1 MPDMPVFKLIHC
13 PVCGNQISFMGM
25 IVYTPLIIKIMGIAY
40 IRCEKCNSR
49 FIYNYKKGAI
59 KFKK

>member
-1 MPDMPVFKLIHC
+1 MPAMPVFKLIYC
-13 PVCGNQISFMGM
+13 PICGNHISLGIM
-25 IVYTPLIIKIMGIAY
+25 IANTPLIINIMGNAY